1 MRPLRKLPNFTFC
14 MQIKET
20 GFDGLLELTPNVF
33 NDDRG
38 WFYEFY
44 KENTLKQLGIDRKF
58 PQENL
63 SFSQK
68 GVIRGLH
75 FQLPPHE
82 QAKLVTVISGSVLD
96 VVVDL
101 RKHSRTFGKIYCCP
115 LDSANKKML
124 LVPEGFAHGFAAL
137 EDSIFFYK
145 CSRVFNKPS
154 ESGLLWNDPQL
165 SIPWPVKDPIVS
177 DKDKLLPTFEELL
190 RNSVILRN

>member
-1 MRPLRKLPNFTFC
+1 

-20 GFDGLLELTPNVF
+20 GFDGLVELTPDIF
-33 NDDRG
+33 PDSRG

-44 KENTLKQLGIDRKF
+44 KESTLKRFGIDRKF

-63 SFSQK
+63 SFSKK

-75 FQLPPHE
+75 FQLPPFA
-82 QAKLVTVISGSVLD
+82 QAKLATVISGRVLD

-101 RKHSRTFGKIYCCP
+101 RAASKTFGKVYVCP
-115 LDSANKKML
+115 LDSVRRNML

-145 CSRVFNKPS
+145 CSNVFNKPS

-165 SIPWPVKDPIVS
+165 NIQWPVAEPIVS
-177 DKDKLLPTFEELL
+177 EKDKLLPTFEELL